1 MVNYACALGQSETEK
16 YFEWIITLINTDWS
30 ISWWMDR
37 LIFIDWLVDYL
48 KWWTFSSME
57 AKMFQILAVDKYP
70 PPPNQSNFIKLNLNF
85 LRDLPFYFA
94 ASGLPPRIQLSLA
107 IPSTSTV
114 GARNFLLL
122 KTFAQKLVQEFSVSP
137 SGTRVAMVTYSST
150 PRLVF
155 RWNQYM
161 NMKCTLNAISSL
173 R

>member
-1 MVNYACALGQSETEK
+1 MMVKDLVVVVWRPKCFKFLLLTNTLFAQPIQLHITE
-16 YFEWIITLINTDWS
+16 
-30 ISWWMDR
+30 
-37 LIFIDWLVDYL
+37 L
-48 KWWTFSSME
+48 KFPE
-57 AKMFQILAVDKYP
+57 RPLFLFNFAV
-70 PPPNQSNFIKLNLNF
+70 
-85 LRDLPFYFA
+85 
-94 ASGLPPRIQLSLA
+94 SGLPPRIQLSLA

-155 RWNQYM
+155 HWNQYM
-161 NMKCTLNAISSL
+161 NMKCTLKAISSL